1 MRPSHPSKNT
11 NAASNAHT
19 HKCYT
24 WSGMIVF
31 HFIFHQ
37 DLPGTVRLRLSCLS
51 SRFLLAFGC
60 KYNCGG
66 GSAACCSAAYLQ
78 KMGWWLFRWVTFQH
92 YLHIWY
98 SLIQNISFATDWLLT
113 CPGYVTV
120 YIQQAKAL
128 KMHFAE
134 NVLGSEKTCKNSVN
148 KVNSN
153 FLSFLQVWTAGDT
166 QNKARLRWLISYLF
180 TLFVILKKN
189 CTIELER
196 NKRSG
201 FPIYVYVLI

>member
-1 MRPSHPSKNT
+1 MLHM
-11 NAASNAHT
+11 
-19 HKCYT
+19 

-66 GSAACCSAAYLQ
+66 GSAACCSAASLQ

-128 KMHFAE
+128 TMHFAE

-180 TLFVILKKN
+180 TLFVILKKKLYYWAGKKQKIRISN
-189 CTIELER
+189 LCLCADLMG
-196 NKRSG
+196 N
-201 FPIYVYVLI
+201 F

>member
-1 MRPSHPSKNT
+1 MRPLTSTSLQQLMISVYNLLFTKTVYNYITANSKERGEVVIHPKT
-11 NAASNAHT
+11 PTQHQMHT
-19 HKCYT
+19 HT
-24 WSGMIVF
+24 QMLHMWPGMIVF

-128 KMHFAE
+128 
-134 NVLGSEKTCKNSVN
+134 T
-148 KVNSN
+148 
-153 FLSFLQVWTAGDT
+153 
-166 QNKARLRWLISYLF
+166 
-180 TLFVILKKN
+180 
-189 CTIELER
+189 
-196 NKRSG
+196 
-201 FPIYVYVLI
+201 